1 MKPCYGLT
9 GGIGSGK
16 STVAKLFETLGAR
29 IVDTD
34 EISHSLTAANG
45 LAIPAIQHS
54 FGDAYIT
61 DDGALDRAKMRALVF
76 SDKDAK
82 QRLQAILHPLI
93 LEQTKS
99 DARSPSEALYTLV
112 VVPLLFESGRY
123 RDWLNGAIVVDCPEE
138 QQIARTLQRSALDE
152 STVRSIM
159 SQQMDRTSRLQ
170 LADEIILNNSGL
182 PQLQARVE
190 ELHKI
195 LSGR

>member
-16 STVAKLFETLGAR
+16 STVAELFEALGAR

-34 EISHSLTAANG
+34 EISHTLTAANG

-61 DDGALDRAKMRALVF
+61 DDGALDRAKMRALAF

-99 DARSPSEALYTLV
+99 DTRSSSEAPYTLV

-123 RDWLNGAIVVDCPEE
+123 RDWLDSVIVVDCPEE

-159 SQQMDRTSRLQ
+159 SQQMDRSGRLQ
-170 LADEIILNNSGL
+170 LADEIILNDSS
-182 PQLQARVE
+182 LQRLQTRVA

-195 LSGR
+195 LSER